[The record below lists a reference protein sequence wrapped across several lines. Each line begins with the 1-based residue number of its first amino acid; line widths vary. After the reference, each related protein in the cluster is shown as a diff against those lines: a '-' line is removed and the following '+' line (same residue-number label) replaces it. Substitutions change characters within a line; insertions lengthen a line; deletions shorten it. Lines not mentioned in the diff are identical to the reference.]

1 MMFYLFPMNENLTSF
16 SKKQSLIKFDDPV
29 VFSANLSYFSYFVPL
44 SSYFEDIHR
53 TQVGL
58 GTAYRN
64 RTAVYRGTLLHTAV
78 RTTVYRNSIKL
89 TVIVNQSAAMG
100 IHLIDLPKSH
110 GV

>member
-1 MMFYLFPMNENLTSF
+1 MEQFCTEYALKPKLVNLEVGHV
-16 SKKQSLIKFDDPV
+16 KIMCIL
-29 VFSANLSYFSYFVPL
+29 
-44 SSYFEDIHR
+44 
-53 TQVGL
+53 GL

-89 TVIVNQSAAMG
+89 TVIVNLSTAMG
-100 IHLIDLPKSH
+100 IHLIDMPTSH